1 MVVDT
6 AVYVPKGEGRPPISI
21 PLGDP
26 GPSIQATEPS
36 AAVKAAA
43 MQLAEQLG
51 GGATVRY
58 VIRDVTGDIAALV
71 EAPK

>member
-1 MVVDT
+1 MTIDV
-6 AVYVPKGEGRPPISI
+6 AVYQPKGDGPPISI
-21 PLGDP
+21 PLRDL
-26 GPSIQATEPS
+26 GPTIVATEPS
-36 AAVKAAA
+36 VEVKAAA